1 MIIRHGGITYLTIT
15 YDPLECDY
23 LYKNPLCTVRGSE
36 LKKVRK
42 KLGIM
47 QKTLA
52 EIFDKEDCDFS
63 WEPSYISKY
72 EHKKDI
78 RLPIDR
84 VHAMI
89 RAVARAYMK
98 KVSNND

>member
-15 YDPLECDY
+15 YDPLEYNY

-42 KLGIM
+42 KLGLM
-47 QKTLA
+47 QKSLA
-52 EIFDKEDCDFS
+52 ELFNSENCKFN
-63 WEPSYISKY
+63 WESSYISKY